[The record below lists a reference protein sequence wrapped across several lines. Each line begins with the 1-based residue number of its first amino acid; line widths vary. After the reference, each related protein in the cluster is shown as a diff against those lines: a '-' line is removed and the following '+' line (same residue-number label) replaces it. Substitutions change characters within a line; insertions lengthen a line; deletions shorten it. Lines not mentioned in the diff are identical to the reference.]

1 MKTPSL
7 IVFGAVILVGW
18 TSLAGGVIAA
28 FAGDPAA
35 SHKSHT
41 HQEEAAPVEDQG
53 PLISDAPCAFDV
65 VPDASVPC
73 PA

>member
-7 IVFGAVILVGW
+7 IVFGAVILIGW
-18 TSLAGGVIAA
+18 TSLAGGVIAV
-28 FAGDPAA
+28 FAGDPAS

-41 HQEEAAPVEDQG
+41 HQEEIAPTLDQG
-53 PLISDAPCAFDV
+53 PLISDAPCAFDAA
-65 VPDASVPC
+65 PDASVPC

>member
-7 IVFGAVILVGW
+7 IAFGAVILIGW
-18 TSLAGGVIAA
+18 TSLAGGVIAV

-35 SHKSHT
+35 SRKSHD
-41 HQEEAAPVEDQG
+41 HVEEVAPLKDQG

-65 VPDASVPC
+65 APDASVPC